1 MEKQLLIK
9 LSTLL
14 IVAFLFAGC
23 SGSLTNQEIETP
35 ELQLSA
41 EGPLYSGANS
51 ATAIWE
57 FDLKEILGSEEKVV
71 SKAKITSVEVLL
83 KESEAIPAL
92 EKMVLEVTS
101 KNTAM
106 TRIGLYEG
114 AISKG
119 QKVTLNIADEQD
131 NLASLFADG
140 KMTFVGD
147 FDLLDEEYLG
157 NVEFTLKV
165 KFELGIK

>member
-14 IVAFLFAGC
+14 IVAFLFTGC
-23 SGSLTNQEIETP
+23 TGSSTIQEIVSP
-35 ELQLSA
+35 ELQLTA

-57 FDLKEILGSEEKVV
+57 FDLKEILGSGEKVV
-71 SKAKITSVEVLL
+71 SKAKINSVEVFL
-83 KESEAIPAL
+83 KESETIPAM
-92 EKMVLEVTS
+92 EKMVFEITS
-101 KNTAM
+101 KNTPM
-106 TRIGLYEG
+106 NRIGLYEG
-114 AISKG
+114 PLPQG
-119 QKVTLNIADEQD
+119 QVIALTIAEEQE
-131 NLASLFADG
+131 NLASAFADG

-157 NVEFTLKV
+157 NVEFALKV
-165 KFELGIK
+165 KFEVRIK

>member
-1 MEKQLLIK
+1 MEKQLMLK
-9 LSTLL
+9 LSMLL
-14 IVAFLFAGC
+14 CMAFLFVGC
-23 SGSLTNQEIETP
+23 SGSSTIQEIESP
-35 ELQLSA
+35 ELQLTS
-41 EGPLYSGANS
+41 EGPLYGGANS
-51 ATAIWE
+51 STAIWE
-57 FDLKEILGSEEKVV
+57 FDLKEILGNEEKLV
-71 SKAKITSVEVLL
+71 SKAKITSIEVLL
-83 KESEAIPAL
+83 NESETIPAL

-106 TRIGLYEG
+106 TRVGLYG
-114 AISKG
+114 GTINGG
-119 QKVTLNIADEQD
+119 QTITLSVANEQD